1 MRPESFEIIDQI
13 DRLGRIGGWWKGGF
27 WECGETHPVSE
38 SRHVGTRSHPS

>member
-13 DRLGRIGGWWKGGF
+13 TRLGQVERVTKGTFGN
-27 WECGETHPVSE
+27 THPVSE